1 MEDVSMK
8 KLSLK
13 NYIAVLAVSMVIFN
27 FVIHRYDFF
36 PILKKGLSPVIF
48 GFFMAYLMEPLVK
61 FILRVTQNKVRR
73 GFAIM
78 LAIILILSFIV
89 LFVAVMVPSI
99 TSSIIDIVDKV
110 DFYFRHQFNLN
121 FFENLLDRVDS
132 DIMTEIITYI
142 NESVREIVTKVG
154 QFSTILFNGA
164 LAIVYNTSTGIF
176 NFIMAFVISIYMLI
190 EKDDLLRR
198 LRRLN
203 FAVNDTEA
211 ANQLLYVMKKSHEI
225 FSRFFVGKI
234 IDSAIIGL
242 MCFVIMWFFRIPN
255 SPAIG
260 FIVGITNMIPY
271 FGPFIGA
278 IPALLVT
285 LASGSL
291 WQVLLVFIII
301 LGLQQFDGLYLGP
314 KILGKKVG
322 VGAFWII
329 VSVTV
334 GGALFGLV
342 GMFVG
347 VPVTVLFKTLV
358 ETYVENRLKEKNLD
372 I

>member
-1 MEDVSMK
+1 
-8 KLSLK
+8 
-13 NYIAVLAVSMVIFN
+13 
-27 FVIHRYDFF
+27 
-36 PILKKGLSPVIF
+36 
-48 GFFMAYLMEPLVK
+48 
-61 FILRVTQNKVRR
+61 
-73 GFAIM
+73 
-78 LAIILILSFIV
+78 
-89 LFVAVMVPSI
+89 
-99 TSSIIDIVDKV
+99 
-110 DFYFRHQFNLN
+110 
-121 FFENLLDRVDS
+121 
-132 DIMTEIITYI
+132 
-142 NESVREIVTKVG
+142 
-154 QFSTILFNGA
+154 
-164 LAIVYNTSTGIF
+164 
-176 NFIMAFVISIYMLI
+176 MLI
-190 EKDDLLRR
+190 EKNDLLRR
-198 LRRLN
+198 VKRLN
-203 FAVNDTEA
+203 YAVNDEEV
-211 ANQLLYVMKKSHEI
+211 ANQLLYIMKKSHEI

-242 MCFVIMWFFRIPN
+242 MCFVIMWLFRIPN

-291 WQVLLVFIII
+291 LQVFLVFIII

-347 VPVTVLFKTLV
+347 VPVTVLFKTLI
-358 ETYVENRLKEKNLD
+358 ETYVDNKLKEKELE

>member
-1 MEDVSMK
+1 MK

-13 NYIAVLAVSMVIFN
+13 SYITVLAISMVIFN

-36 PILKKGLSPVIF
+36 PVLKKGLSPVIF

-61 FILRVTQNKVRR
+61 FILKITQNKVRR

-78 LAIILILSFIV
+78 IAIIFILSFIV

-99 TSSIIDIVDKV
+99 TSSIIDIVEKI
-110 DFYFRHQFNLN
+110 DFYFKHDFNLK
-121 FFENLLDRVDS
+121 FFENILNRVDS
-132 DIMTEIITYI
+132 DIMTEVVEYV
-142 NESVREIVTKVG
+142 NESVREIVTRVG
-154 QFSTILFNGA
+154 QLSTILFNA
-164 LAIVYNTSTGIF
+164 VLSVVYNTSTGIF

-198 LRRLN
+198 VKRLN
-203 FAVNDTEA
+203 YAINDEEVS
-211 ANQLLYVMKKSHEI
+211 NQLLYIMKKSHEI

-242 MCFVIMWFFRIPN
+242 MCFVIMWLFRIPN
-255 SPAIG
+255 APAIG

-278 IPALLVT
+278 IPAILVT

-291 WQVLLVFIII
+291 IQVVLVFIII
-301 LGLQQFDGLYLGP
+301 VGLQQFDGLYLGP

-347 VPVTVLFKTLV
+347 VPVTVLFKTLI
-358 ETYVENRLKEKNLD
+358 ETYVDNKLKEKKLE